1 MLGHRSLLLGLCV
14 LLLVTGCDIGSPWGS
29 GGNGSAYGAS
39 VSPTG
44 GGTGGGTKPTN
55 PTKPGVGGESTVAG
69 SDDTAVATVSVPSA
83 VVKVGAQQT
92 VSVTFTSSD
101 GLAMTGFGI
110 ANSLG
115 TLPAGWSG
123 PSTFT
128 CALVAA
134 GSDCVLNLTFTPT
147 ATGNGSVTLDY
158 IYIDNAQLSKVP
170 GGTVTIPY
178 EAIAD
183 QNVLASATPTGQIN
197 ANVGAGAQTVSVNF
211 WTDDGF
217 AATNLALSTDLT
229 ALPAG
234 WSSAASSFSCP
245 IVSTGNGCQLIL
257 SYAPTA
263 AARGT
268 FTLSY
273 TYIDSMGAARSA
285 ALNVPYASTSSNNVV
300 ASVSPSGQIL
310 AVENTGGQSVAVAFA
325 SDDGKAA
332 SDLVVT
338 TKLSALPAGWHS
350 SSGSF
355 SCGSVG
361 TGNGCLLML
370 TYAPTAL
377 TSGTLTLGYA
387 YKDAGGTE
395 QTGTLN
401 IEYAGT
407 TNDNV
412 VATPSPAGQIN
423 AVVGN
428 GAQAVTVTFT
438 SDDARSETAFAIT
451 SSLMALPSGWSS
463 SVNSLACSSVLSGTG
478 CQLTLTYA
486 PTVRSSGTLLL
497 NYGYKNNDEQP
508 KTGSVTIPYRATT
521 NDNVVGTPD
530 QVAVSVVAGSSSTV
544 NVAFTTD
551 DANPASA
558 LSITSG
564 LTPLPAGW
572 TSNPGSLTCATVSAG
587 TACQIALTYSPTAAA
602 MGTLSLGFSYQNDSA
617 IAKTGSVNIPYA
629 ATTNNNVLS
638 VANPSPLS
646 VLSGTST
653 PATVTFTTDDGNPA
667 TALSITSG
675 LAALPAGFSSASG
688 SSFSCASVSVG
699 VGCQLA
705 LTYSPLIP
713 DSGTLSFG
721 FTYTNNSGVV
731 KTGTATLVYSAT

>member
-1 MLGHRSLLLGLCV
+1 MSGHRSLLLGLCV
-14 LLLVTGCDIGSPWGS
+14 LLLVTGCDISSPWGS

-39 VSPTG
+39 VSTTGG
-44 GGTGGGTKPTN
+44 GGTGGGTNPTT
-55 PTKPGVGGESTVAG
+55 PTKPGVGGETTVNG
-69 SDDTAVATVSVPSA
+69 SDDAVVATVSVPGG

-92 VSVTFTSSD
+92 VSITFTSSD
-101 GLAMTGFGI
+101 GLAMSGFGI

-134 GSDCVLNLTFTPT
+134 GSDCVLNLTFAPT
-147 ATGNGSVTLDY
+147 APGTGSVTLDY

-178 EAIAD
+178 EAVAD

-197 ANVGAGAQTVSVNF
+197 ANVGAGAQSVSVNF

-217 AATNLALSTDLT
+217 AATNLALSTDLG

-234 WSSAASSFSCP
+234 WSSSASSFACP

-257 SYAPTA
+257 AYAPTA

-268 FTLSY
+268 LTLNY

-285 ALNVPYASTSSNNVV
+285 SLNVPYASTASNNVV
-300 ASVSPSGQIL
+300 ASVSPSGQVL
-310 AVENTGGQSVAVAFA
+310 AVENTGGQSVAVAFV
-325 SDDGKAA
+325 SDDGKPA
-332 SDLVVT
+332 SNLVVT
-338 TKLSALPAGWHS
+338 SKLSALPAGWHS
-350 SSGSF
+350 GSGSF

-377 TSGTLTLGYA
+377 ASGTLSLGYA
-387 YKDAGGTE
+387 YQDASGTE

-401 IEYAGT
+401 IEYAAT
-407 TNDNV
+407 TNDTV
-412 VATPSPAGQIN
+412 VATASPVGQIN

-428 GAQAVTVTFT
+428 GAQPVTITFT
-438 SDDARSETAFAIT
+438 STDARSETAFAIT
-451 SSLMALPSGWSS
+451 SGLTTLPSGWSS
-463 SVNSLACSSVLSGTG
+463 AVNSLACTSVVSGTG
-478 CQLTLTYA
+478 CQLTLMYA
-486 PTVRSSGTLLL
+486 PTVRSSGTLIL
-497 NYGYKNNDEQP
+497 NYGYKNNDEQAE
-508 KTGSVTIPYRATT
+508 TGSVTIPYRATT

-530 QVAVSVVAGSSSTV
+530 QASVSVVTGSSSTV

-551 DANPASA
+551 DANPASV

-564 LTPLPAGW
+564 LTPLPTGW
-572 TSNPGSLTCATVSAG
+572 TSNPSSLSCATVSAG
-587 TACQIALTYSPTAAA
+587 TACQIALTYTPTAAA
-602 MGTLSLGFSYQNDSA
+602 TGTLSLGFSYQNDSA
-617 IAKTGSVNIPYA
+617 ITKTGSVNIPYV
-629 ATTNNNVLS
+629 ATTNNNVLGA
-638 VANPSPLS
+638 ANPSPLN

-653 PATVTFTTDDGNPA
+653 PITVTFTTDDGNSA

-675 LAALPAGFSSASG
+675 SPRCLPDSAALQAAPSPAR
-688 SSFSCASVSVG
+688 V
-699 VGCQLA
+699 
-705 LTYSPLIP
+705 
-713 DSGTLSFG
+713 
-721 FTYTNNSGVV
+721 
-731 KTGTATLVYSAT
+731 